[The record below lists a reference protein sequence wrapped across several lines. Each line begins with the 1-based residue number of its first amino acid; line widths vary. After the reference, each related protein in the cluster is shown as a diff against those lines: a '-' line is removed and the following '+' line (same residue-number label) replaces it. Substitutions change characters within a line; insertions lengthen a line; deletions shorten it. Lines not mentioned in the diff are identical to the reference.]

1 MDVQYDCIILGMGPA
16 GLQAAIH
23 AGRKRAKVLVL
34 GRPEASSLW
43 RAHMENYFGVKG
55 PVSGEEL
62 IKIGMDQARESG
74 AELREEDVVK
84 VEQLGDSLFSVTTEA
99 KETFST
105 YTIIFAMGVSRKGLG
120 LKREKELVGKGVSYC
135 VDCDANFYRNAK
147 VAVVGDGSAAA
158 DGALTL
164 SKIATDVILIT
175 DGLHVTDNLK
185 KELQDANIEH
195 IQGDKIKELIGD
207 TALKAVRLE
216 SGREIEVDGL
226 FIEKGAKGAMSLAAL
241 LGVQLDPETFRY
253 IVTDDKQRTNL
264 PGIFAAGD
272 ITGVPFQV
280 AKAVGEGCVAGMEAA
295 THALKL
301 RRGQKGGKID

>member
-1 MDVQYDCIILGMGPA
+1 MDCQYDCIILGMGPA

-23 AGRKRAKVLVL
+23 ASRKRAKVLVL
-34 GRPEASSLW
+34 GRPEASGLW

-55 PVSGEEL
+55 PVSGEDL
-62 IKIGMDQARESG
+62 IKIGIEQAKESG
-74 AELREEDVVK
+74 AELKEEDVVK
-84 VEQLGDSLFSVTTEA
+84 VEQEGESIFKVTSES
-99 KETFST
+99 KEVFST

-120 LKREKELVGKGVSYC
+120 LKGEKELIGKGVSYC
-135 VDCDANFYRNAK
+135 VDCDANFYRGAK

-164 SKIATDVILIT
+164 SKIASSVVLIT
-175 DGLHVTDNLK
+175 DGLQVTDTLK
-185 KELQDANIEH
+185 KELENANIEH
-195 IQGDKIKELIGD
+195 IQGDKIKELIGKE
-207 TALKAVRLE
+207 ALEAIKLE
-216 SGREIEVDGL
+216 SERVIEVQGL

-253 IVTDDKQRTNL
+253 IVTDDKQRTNIS
-264 PGIFAAGD
+264 GIYAAGD

-301 RRGQKGGKID
+301 RRSKKGGRCE